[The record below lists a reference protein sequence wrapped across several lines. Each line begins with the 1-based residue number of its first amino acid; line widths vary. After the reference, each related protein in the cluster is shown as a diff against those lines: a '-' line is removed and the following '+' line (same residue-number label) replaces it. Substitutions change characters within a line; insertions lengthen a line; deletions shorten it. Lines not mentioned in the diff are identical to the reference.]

1 MAWYS
6 RGGHPQTLTKPHSHN
21 SEGPVSEEVTV
32 HAQGMVVVQEREG
45 IGSRAKFQ
53 EAVDHKVTRV
63 TFSHKTGKQLLG
75 G

>member
-6 RGGHPQTLTKPHSHN
+6 RGGRPQTSTRPHSHN

-45 IGSRAKFQ
+45 ISSRAKF
-53 EAVDHKVTRV
+53 
-63 TFSHKTGKQLLG
+63 
-75 G
+75 